1 MNATPSLGRRIARR
15 LAIGGATLFGITV
28 VVFVATRALPDVD
41 AGALDPTRVGATDE
55 ERAAIAA
62 ARGLDEP
69 WLTQYGAWIGSAL
82 RLDFGRSWTSE
93 RRVGDILTDVVPRT
107 LQITIPAIALC
118 YLLGVPLGVLL
129 ALRRRSALARAAT
142 VAIVG
147 AICVPGFVAA
157 TLSIVFFAN
166 PDFFAWFPATGLS
179 GDDTA
184 PYGGL
189 AWLATSADGRAFA
202 LDRLRHLVLPVTCMA
217 LPGVAYI
224 AEQTRV
230 SMATSL
236 EQPWIEAARAR
247 GLGERRVVF
256 GYALRDAAVPIVV
269 LLGLALPTAFSGSV
283 FLERVFS
290 IEGVGW
296 TFVQAVGERD
306 LPVVGAIATVVAALT
321 LIGLVVADLSRAA
334 LDPRVT
340 FR

>member
-1 MNATPSLGRRIARR
+1 MNAPSLARRIARR
-15 LAIGGATLFGITV
+15 LVIAASTFVGITV

-41 AGALDPTRVGATDE
+41 VHAVDSTAIGTSVE
-55 ERAAIAA
+55 ERNAIASV
-62 ARGLDEP
+62 RGLDRP
-69 WLTQYGAWIGSAL
+69 WLVQYGEWLGSAL
-82 RLDFGRSWTSE
+82 RLDFGRSWAND
-93 RRVGDILTDVVPRT
+93 RRVGAILADVVPRT
-107 LQITIPAIALC
+107 IQITVPAILLC
-118 YLLGVPLGVLL
+118 YLVGVPLGVLL
-129 ALRRRSALARAAT
+129 ALRRRSVLARTAT
-142 VAIVG
+142 IAIVA

-157 TLSIVFFAN
+157 TLAIVFFAN

-179 GDDTA
+179 GDDAA

-189 AWLATSADGRAFA
+189 AWLVTSQDGRAFA
-202 LDRLRHLVLPVTCMA
+202 IDRLRHLVLPVTCMA

-224 AEQTRV
+224 AEQTRA
-230 SMATSL
+230 SMVTSL

-256 GYALRDAAVPIVV
+256 GHALRDAAVPIVV

-306 LPVVGAIATVVAALT
+306 LPVVGAIATLVAGLT
-321 LIGLVVADLSRAA
+321 LVGLVVADLSRAA